1 MKAAQICSPGVLEI
15 TDVADPV
22 LPSCGVLLKVLAC
35 AICGT
40 DVKMLEQG
48 HSALTYPRIPG
59 HEVTAEILEINDPR
73 SFLKVGDKV
82 QVWPGEACGKCRQ
95 CLSGRDHLC
104 PSIGIMGFN
113 TDGGMAEM
121 MAVKDA
127 SRLTPIG
134 DADPGLLTLAEPLS
148 CCINAQDKLH
158 VSQGDVVLM
167 MGGGPMGCM
176 NALLAKRRGAKK
188 VLVTEP
194 LPERLGQ
201 APKGLFDRIAK
212 PSDARMM
219 VEEET
224 AGEGVDVI
232 ILCSPEVRSDAE
244 TFSLLARGGRLC
256 VFSGPR
262 KADSPLP
269 VDVRDMHY
277 RELTLVGSYGNS
289 SHHDRLAVEM
299 LRRGDI
305 DAGWLITGKFS
316 LDQARQAF
324 EHASSRK
331 GMKVVITI

>member
-1 MKAAQICSPGVLEI
+1 MKAAQICSPGILEVK
-15 TDVADPV
+15 DVTDPV
-22 LPSCGVLLKVLAC
+22 RPSGGVLLKILAC
-35 AICGT
+35 AVCGT

-48 HSALTYPRIPG
+48 HCALTYPRIPG
-59 HEVTAEILEINDPR
+59 HEITAQILEMDDPR
-73 SFLKVGDKV
+73 SPLEVGDKV
-82 QVWPGEACGKCRQ
+82 QVWPGEACGKCHH
-95 CLSGRDHLC
+95 CLAGRDHLC
-104 PSIGIMGFN
+104 PDIGIVGFN

-121 MAVKDA
+121 MTVKDA

-134 DADPGLLTLAEPLS
+134 DADPCLLTLAEPLS

-158 VSQGDVVLM
+158 VSQGDAVLI

-188 VLVTEP
+188 VLVTEA
-194 LPERLGQ
+194 LTDRLGQ
-201 APKGLFDRIAK
+201 APTGLFDSIAM
-212 PSDARMM
+212 PSDVRIM
-219 VEEET
+219 VEQET

-232 ILCSPEVRSDAE
+232 IPCTPEVRLDE
-244 TFSLLARGGRLC
+244 GTFSLLARGGRLC
-256 VFSGPR
+256 AFSGPR
-262 KADSPLP
+262 KVDSPLP
-269 VDVRDMHY
+269 VDVRDIHY

-331 GMKVVITI
+331 GMKAVITI